1 VRHGG
6 SNPPFRTI
14 QLFGKLFLGATGEGH
29 VWTYVQK
36 TGELLR
42 DGLHLAVG
50 YSGFEAG
57 KNNPELARVEEVG
70 PIPVGKYIIGTPHD
84 TLTHGP
90 FVLPL
95 TPDPANEMF
104 GRSAFLMHGDSV
116 VDPGMASRGCIIMSR
131 AVRKEVAA
139 SGDKVLQVIS
149 GVAEDAR
156 VA

>member
-1 VRHGG
+1 M
-6 SNPPFRTI
+6 
-14 QLFGKLFLGATGEGH
+14 
-29 VWTYVQK
+29 WTYVQK

-42 DGLHLAVG
+42 DGMHVATG
-50 YSGFEAG
+50 YSGYDDPRTGQNG
-57 KNNPELARVEEVG
+57 KNNPEAQNLEDIG
-70 PIPVGKYIIGTPHD
+70 PIPVGRYAMGTPYD
-84 TLTHGP
+84 SRKHGP

-104 GRSAFLMHGDSV
+104 GRSELLIHGDSKEH
-116 VDPGMASRGCIIMSR
+116 PGAASQGCIIMGLD
-131 AVRKEVAA
+131 VRKQMAA

>member
-1 VRHGG
+1 
-6 SNPPFRTI
+6 
-14 QLFGKLFLGATGEGH
+14 LGATGEDH

-42 DGLHLAVG
+42 DGLHVAVG
-50 YSGFEAG
+50 YSGYDDRETGQKG
-57 KNNPELARVEEVG
+57 KNNPELEKIEQVG
-70 PIPVGKYIIGTPHD
+70 PIPAGKYFIGSPHD

-95 TPDPANEMF
+95 TADLANEMF
-104 GRSAFLMHGDSV
+104 GRSWFLMHGDSV
-116 VDPGMASRGCIIMSR
+116 VDPGTASRGCIIMSR
-131 AVRKEVAA
+131 AVRTQVAQ